1 MRGVAFWFLL
11 VAALCALLGMVSGV
25 VMAAAQDH
33 SLSPAHAHLNL
44 LGWVSM
50 AIFGFYYH
58 LVPEASARPLA
69 RLHLCLSITATILF
83 TPGIILAIRGQ
94 TEVLAQVG
102 ALLTIASMLVFLVTV
117 ARHRS
122 TDRMAKV

>member
-11 VAALCALLGMVSGV
+11 IAALCALIGMVGGV

-69 RLHLCLSITATILF
+69 RLHLALSVVAILLF

-102 ALLTIASMLVFLVTV
+102 SLLTIASMLVFLVTV
-117 ARHRS
+117 ARHRPI
-122 TDRMAKV
+122 DRMAKV

>member
-69 RLHLCLSITATILF
+69 RLHFGLSVVATILF

-94 TEVLAQVG
+94 TEVLAQIG
-102 ALLTIASMLVFLVTV
+102 GLLTIASMLVFLVTV
-117 ARHRS
+117 ARHRP

>member
-11 VAALCALLGMVSGV
+11 IAAVCALLGMVSGV

-69 RLHLCLSITATILF
+69 RLHLGLSVVATILF

-102 ALLTIASMLVFLVTV
+102 GLLTVASMLMFLVTV
-117 ARHRS
+117 ARHRP
-122 TDRMAKV
+122 TGRMAKV